1 MILSRTEN
9 LRSCRRKRLEGQEKK
24 KDKKKKDNKKKKKG
38 KKSSPSFF
46 GLGCTQNPWPQ
57 DLSSRGSSSRS
68 SSSPEEPSS
77 SASQAHMEDAAS
89 LYGLNKKNLMTPP
102 DATVLDDLGARQ
114 LAYTVSFVT
123 SSMVASDAFEIGGE
137 LVTCIDAD
145 SCACTTDTKL

>member
-1 MILSRTEN
+1 MLCNSKTSCTRSAAIRKMSIDAIGDGPKHGCLNSSVMTE
-9 LRSCRRKRLEGQEKK
+9 
-24 KDKKKKDNKKKKKG
+24 
-38 KKSSPSFF
+38 
-46 GLGCTQNPWPQ
+46 TQNPWPQ

-89 LYGLNKKNLMTPP
+89 LYGLNKKNLMKPP